1 MKRIT
6 ILTAAAALIMGTA
19 SAQDFGSQQRP
30 ERKQFTPEQ
39 IAERRVESLG
49 KTLELTDEQKKE
61 IYEIYLANAAEQ
73 QQEMEAMRKAMQQQR
88 EKAAGAS
95 EKHSMRRCRRYS
107 MHHSIRNG
115 RSSSRLCRAAA
126 ASPHRAVS
134 SVRAAVKEGSAA
146 RVKAAV
152 STTAWD
158 FKHSVLSSSKNPI

>member
-61 IYEIYLANAAEQ
+61 IYDIYLANAAEQ

-95 EKHSMRRCRRYS
+95 E
-107 MHHSIRNG
+107 
-115 RSSSRLCRAAA
+115 
-126 ASPHRAVS
+126 
-134 SVRAAVKEGSAA
+134 
-146 RVKAAV
+146 
-152 STTAWD
+152 STR
-158 FKHSVLSSSKNPI
+158 

>member
-88 EKAAGAS
+88 EKQQARQKALDEKMQKILDAS
-95 EKHSMRRCRRYS
+95 QYKKWSKQQQAMQSRGRFPAQGGFQRPQGGEGGFGGPGQGGGFDNSM
-107 MHHSIRNG
+107 G
-115 RSSSRLCRAAA
+115 
-126 ASPHRAVS
+126 
-134 SVRAAVKEGSAA
+134 
-146 RVKAAV
+146 
-152 STTAWD
+152 
-158 FKHSVLSSSKNPI
+158 F

>member
-61 IYEIYLANAAEQ
+61 IYDIYLANAAEQ

-88 EKAAGAS
+88 EKQQARQKALDEKMQKILDAS
-95 EKHSMRRCRRYS
+95 QYKKWSKQQQAMHSRGRFPAQGGFQRPQGGEGGFGGPGQGGGFD
-107 MHHSIRNG
+107 NG
-115 RSSSRLCRAAA
+115 M
-126 ASPHRAVS
+126 
-134 SVRAAVKEGSAA
+134 G
-146 RVKAAV
+146 
-152 STTAWD
+152 
-158 FKHSVLSSSKNPI
+158 F

>member
-61 IYEIYLANAAEQ
+61 IYDIYLANAAE

-88 EKAAGAS
+88 EKQQARQKALDEKMQKILDAS
-95 EKHSMRRCRRYS
+95 QYKKWSKQQQAMQSRGRFPAQGGFQRPQGGEGGFGGPGQGGGFD
-107 MHHSIRNG
+107 NG
-115 RSSSRLCRAAA
+115 M
-126 ASPHRAVS
+126 
-134 SVRAAVKEGSAA
+134 G
-146 RVKAAV
+146 
-152 STTAWD
+152 
-158 FKHSVLSSSKNPI
+158 F

>member
-30 ERKQFTPEQ
+30 ERRQFTPEQ

-61 IYEIYLANAAEQ
+61 IYDIYLANAAEQ

-88 EKAAGAS
+88 EKQQARQKALDEKMQKILDAS
-95 EKHSMRRCRRYS
+95 QYKKWSKQQQAMQSRGRFPSQGGFQRPQGGEGGFGGPGQGGGFD
-107 MHHSIRNG
+107 NG
-115 RSSSRLCRAAA
+115 M
-126 ASPHRAVS
+126 
-134 SVRAAVKEGSAA
+134 G
-146 RVKAAV
+146 
-152 STTAWD
+152 
-158 FKHSVLSSSKNPI
+158 F

>member
-61 IYEIYLANAAEQ
+61 IYDIYLANAAEQ
-73 QQEMEAMRKAMQQQR
+73 QQEMEAMRKIMQQQR
-88 EKAAGAS
+88 EKQQARQKALDEKMQKILDAS
-95 EKHSMRRCRRYS
+95 QYKKWSKQQQAMQSRGRFPPQGGFQRPPGGEGGFGGPGQGGGFD
-107 MHHSIRNG
+107 NG
-115 RSSSRLCRAAA
+115 M
-126 ASPHRAVS
+126 
-134 SVRAAVKEGSAA
+134 G
-146 RVKAAV
+146 
-152 STTAWD
+152 
-158 FKHSVLSSSKNPI
+158 F

>member
-61 IYEIYLANAAEQ
+61 IYDIYLANAAEQ

-88 EKAAGAS
+88 EKQQARQKALDEKMQKILDAS
-95 EKHSMRRCRRYS
+95 QYKKWSKQQQAMQSRGRFPVQGGFQRPGGEGGFGGPGQGGGFD
-107 MHHSIRNG
+107 NG
-115 RSSSRLCRAAA
+115 M
-126 ASPHRAVS
+126 
-134 SVRAAVKEGSAA
+134 G
-146 RVKAAV
+146 
-152 STTAWD
+152 
-158 FKHSVLSSSKNPI
+158 F

>member
-61 IYEIYLANAAEQ
+61 IYEIYLANAAKQ

-88 EKAAGAS
+88 EKQQARQKALDEKMQKILDASQYKKWSKQQQAMQSRGRFPAQGGFQRPAGG
-95 EKHSMRRCRRYS
+95 EGGFGGPGQGGGFD
-107 MHHSIRNG
+107 NG
-115 RSSSRLCRAAA
+115 M
-126 ASPHRAVS
+126 
-134 SVRAAVKEGSAA
+134 G
-146 RVKAAV
+146 
-152 STTAWD
+152 
-158 FKHSVLSSSKNPI
+158 F

>member
-61 IYEIYLANAAEQ
+61 IYDIYLANAAEQ

-88 EKAAGAS
+88 EKQQARQKALDEKMQKILDAS
-95 EKHSMRRCRRYS
+95 QYKKWSKQQQAMQSR
-107 MHHSIRNG
+107 G
-115 RSSSRLCRAAA
+115 RFPAQGGFQR
-126 ASPHRAVS
+126 PGGG
-134 SVRAAVKEGSAA
+134 EGGFGGPG
-146 RVKAAV
+146 KGGGFD
-152 STTAWD
+152 TGMG
-158 FKHSVLSSSKNPI
+158 F

>member
-61 IYEIYLANAAEQ
+61 IYDIYLANAAEQ
-73 QQEMEAMRKAMQQQR
+73 QPEMEAMRKIMQQQR
-88 EKAAGAS
+88 EKQQARQKALDEKMQKILDAS
-95 EKHSMRRCRRYS
+95 QYKKWSKQQQAMQSR
-107 MHHSIRNG
+107 G
-115 RSSSRLCRAAA
+115 RSPAQGGFQR
-126 ASPHRAVS
+126 PQGG
-134 SVRAAVKEGSAA
+134 EGGFGGSGQGGGF
-146 RVKAAV
+146 
-152 STTAWD
+152 D
-158 FKHSVLSSSKNPI
+158 NGMGF

>member
-49 KTLELTDEQKKE
+49 KTLDLTDEQKKE
-61 IYEIYLANAAEQ
+61 IYDIYLANAAE

-88 EKAAGAS
+88 EKQQARQKALDEKMQKILDAS
-95 EKHSMRRCRRYS
+95 QYKKWSKQQQAMQSRGRFPAQGGFQRPQGGEGGFGGPGQGGGFD
-107 MHHSIRNG
+107 NG
-115 RSSSRLCRAAA
+115 M
-126 ASPHRAVS
+126 
-134 SVRAAVKEGSAA
+134 G
-146 RVKAAV
+146 
-152 STTAWD
+152 
-158 FKHSVLSSSKNPI
+158 F